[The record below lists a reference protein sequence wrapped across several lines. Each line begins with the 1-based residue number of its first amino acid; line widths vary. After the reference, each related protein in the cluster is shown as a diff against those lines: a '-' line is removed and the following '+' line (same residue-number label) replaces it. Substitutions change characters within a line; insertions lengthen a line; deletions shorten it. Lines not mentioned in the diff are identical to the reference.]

1 MENKKA
7 GEGISSSPDLDQE
20 YELRTSAPQEEMERY
35 YRKKKA
41 SLERKLRRINKKIKK
56 NIYNPYAGD
65 DEKQTN
71 TMENDIKK
79 RIPPWSENVEKYRIS
94 TEYTL
99 ISYTTPHYLIFRYYS
114 NSETYLCETR
124 KSIVLWWISPEEKEK
139 LLAFEKQKKE
149 KYKGLKVDDGTT
161 GEGL

>member
-35 YRKKKA
+35 YLKKKA
-41 SLERKLRRINKKIKK
+41 SLLRKLREINKKIKK

-65 DEKQTN
+65 DEKQTK
-71 TMENDIKK
+71 TENDIKK

-99 ISYTTPHYLIFRYYS
+99 ISYTTPHYLVFRYYC

-149 KYKGLKVDDGTT
+149 KYAGLKAYDGTT
-161 GEGL
+161 MEGI